1 MRVCYCSLY
10 SSCVLCGSFL
20 LFFSIYCFLLIKK
33 KIKNPMQREI
43 KNLNPKEKIKI
54 KEYGLYNDWKKFVKI
69 ELQNLNKMEPKKVE
83 ILMEE
88 ILRAIKRMDNR
99 LEKIEEKINKIENR
113 IINIEIQQNT
123 LISIG
128 NDPKY
133 IKGTTGKM
141 VEQIIFRKYPERT
154 I

>member
-1 MRVCYCSLY
+1 
-10 SSCVLCGSFL
+10 
-20 LFFSIYCFLLIKK
+20 
-33 KIKNPMQREI
+33 
-43 KNLNPKEKIKI
+43 
-54 KEYGLYNDWKKFVKI
+54 
-69 ELQNLNKMEPKKVE
+69 MEAKKVE

-128 NDPKY
+128 KDPKY
-133 IKGTTGKM
+133 IK
-141 VEQIIFRKYPERT
+141 
-154 I
+154 

>member
-1 MRVCYCSLY
+1 MDY
-10 SSCVLCGSFL
+10 
-20 LFFSIYCFLLIKK
+20 IKIGKYLK
-33 KIKNPMQREI
+33 KI
-43 KNLNPKEKIKI
+43 
-54 KEYGLYNDWKKFVKI
+54 GLK
-69 ELQNLNKMEPKKVE
+69 NLNKMETKKVE

-88 ILRAIKRMDNR
+88 TLRAIKRMENR
-99 LEKIEEKINKIENR
+99 LEKIEDKINKIENR

-128 NDPKY
+128 KDSKY

-154 I
+154 IKTENIEKGSLDEKLLEQYLELEKKRKIREGKQIKEEETEKE

>member
-1 MRVCYCSLY
+1 
-10 SSCVLCGSFL
+10 
-20 LFFSIYCFLLIKK
+20 
-33 KIKNPMQREI
+33 
-43 KNLNPKEKIKI
+43 
-54 KEYGLYNDWKKFVKI
+54 
-69 ELQNLNKMEPKKVE
+69 METKKVE

-128 NDPKY
+128 KDPKY

-154 I
+154 IKRENIEKGSLDEKLLEQYLELEKERKIREGKQKIEEETEKE

>member
-1 MRVCYCSLY
+1 
-10 SSCVLCGSFL
+10 
-20 LFFSIYCFLLIKK
+20 
-33 KIKNPMQREI
+33 
-43 KNLNPKEKIKI
+43 
-54 KEYGLYNDWKKFVKI
+54 
-69 ELQNLNKMEPKKVE
+69 
-83 ILMEE
+83 MEE

-128 NDPKY
+128 KDKKY

-141 VEQIIFRKYPERT
+141 VEQIIFRKYPEIT
-154 I
+154 IKRENIEK

>member
-1 MRVCYCSLY
+1 
-10 SSCVLCGSFL
+10 
-20 LFFSIYCFLLIKK
+20 
-33 KIKNPMQREI
+33 
-43 KNLNPKEKIKI
+43 
-54 KEYGLYNDWKKFVKI
+54 
-69 ELQNLNKMEPKKVE
+69 MEAKKVE

-128 NDPKY
+128 KDPKY
-133 IKGTTGKM
+133 IKGTAGKM

-154 I
+154 IKRENIERGSLDEKLLEQYLELEKKRKIREGKQKIEEETEKE